1 MKVTFLGGAG
11 TVTGSK
17 HLIESGKTRFLVDCG
32 LFQGLKA
39 LRLRNWRP
47 LPVDPRSIDAVVLT
61 HAHIDHSGY
70 LPVLVR
76 DGFRGPIYCTEPT
89 AELCNILLPDSGHL
103 QEEDARYANKKKF
116 SKHRPARP
124 LYTEKDAKRVAKQL
138 TPISFGGHETIG
150 AFDVRLVP
158 AGHILGTGS
167 AYITDGGGTALFS
180 GDLGRPHDLLMRAP
194 ATPEK
199 PDWIFMEST
208 YGARSHADHDP
219 MAELGEIVSRTIER
233 RGVVVIPSFAVGRAQ
248 TILYCLYR
256 LFESGAVKR
265 VPVYLNSPM
274 ATDVTDLYRRH
285 AEFHRLSHDECA
297 AVCQT
302 ARLVGTAEESKRLNL
317 RRGPMV
323 IISASGMLTG
333 GRVLHH
339 LRAFAPS
346 ARNTI
351 LLPGYQAPGTRGAA
365 LLEGAKKVK
374 IHGSYVPVKA
384 EVVQID
390 GFSAH
395 ADQGELLDWLGAA
408 ERKPRQ
414 VYLIHGDPTAA
425 DRLRQLIGE
434 RLDWPVTVAELGG
447 TTELAVRKTVARS
460 KKRAARR

>member
-17 HLIESGKTRFLVDCG
+17 YLVESGRTRVLVDCG
-32 LFQGLKA
+32 LFQGLKS

-76 DGFRGPIYCTEPT
+76 DGFRGPIYCTGPT

-124 LYTEKDAKRVAKQL
+124 LYTEKDAKRVGKRL
-138 TPISFGGHETIG
+138 TPIEYGDHETIG
-150 AFDVRLVP
+150 PFRVRLVS
-158 AGHILGTGS
+158 AGHILGAAS
-167 AYITDGGGTALFS
+167 AYVGDGGGTALFS
-180 GDLGRPHDLLMRAP
+180 GDLGRPHDFLMQP
-194 ATPEK
+194 PTTPEK

-208 YGARSHADHDP
+208 YGSRSHADHDP
-219 MAELGEIVSRTIER
+219 LAELGDIVSRTIAR

-256 LFESGAVKR
+256 LFEEGTVKR

-285 AEFHRLSHDECA
+285 TEFHRLSHEQCA
-297 AVCQT
+297 TVCRT
-302 ARLVGTAEESKRLNL
+302 AHLVGTAEESKRLNL
-317 RRGPMV
+317 KRGPMV

-365 LLEGAKKVK
+365 LVEGAKQIK
-374 IHGSYVPVKA
+374 IHGNYVPVKA

-408 ERKPRQ
+408 KRKPRQ
-414 VYLIHGDPTAA
+414 VYLVHGDPSAA
-425 DRLRQLIGE
+425 DRLRQLIEE
-434 RLDWPVTVAELGG
+434 RMGWPVTVPELGE
-447 TTELAVRKTVARS
+447 TTELTIRKKAARP
-460 KKRAARR
+460 KRRAAHR